1 MPLNVRRFFASF
13 LLSLCASVFINA
25 QTATPTNIPTTT
37 PTTSTATTPTTAPP
51 TVSAVIKPSTPTT
64 ADIMRQRISKAKAFI
79 VVKNYNAAIYE
90 LENIR
95 RETNDSN
102 IHAMLN
108 VLLVHSY
115 LEQSDYKRAQ
125 EFLDGLYKDLKLKK
139 PNAAINYYAAAS
151 QVIKGAKNQL
161 ERYKSVGLT
170 VSDRNLPLEALVDI
184 EKMRETLET
193 VITQSKELGIDKK
206 QTSTALPILEEAINA
221 RSSLAKDD
229 YDATRWKLEVADAR
243 EGMVNSRSTIINAV
257 DGTSETIPQNTVAA
271 NTSETTQVPPAN
283 IPQVVTTAP
292 EPTPKTTGDI
302 VGFKPVQTNAEK
314 TPTVQPTVDT
324 SIKTE
329 TPKQTEIV
337 ANTEPQR
344 PNNQRQR
351 LIVGQTPNA
360 AKQDEPKTET
370 TKQTIAANTETVTS
384 DASPLTVGSLVEYAT
399 KRVSPVYPP
408 QARTMRMSGV
418 VKVEVTIDENGKV
431 AEVMDANGPSMLQR
445 SAQDAIKKWQFK
457 PFVRNGQPTKATGF
471 VNFNFTL

>member
-1 MPLNVRRFFASF
+1 
-13 LLSLCASVFINA
+13 
-25 QTATPTNIPTTT
+25 
-37 PTTSTATTPTTAPP
+37 
-51 TVSAVIKPSTPTT
+51 
-64 ADIMRQRISKAKAFI
+64 MRQRISKAKAYI

-115 LEQSDYKRAQ
+115 LEQTDYKRAQ
-125 EFLDGLYKDLKLKK
+125 EFLDNLYKDLKSKK
-139 PNAAINYYAAAS
+139 PNAAMNYYAAAG

-193 VITQSKELGIDKK
+193 VITQSKDLGADKK
-206 QTSTALPILEEAINA
+206 QTTTAMPLLEEAINA

-229 YDATRWKLEVADAR
+229 YDANRWKLEVADAR

-257 DGTSETIPQNTVAA
+257 DGTSEPVAQTVTPQNTVAA
-271 NTSETTQVPPAN
+271 ANTSNTTQAPPPAN
-283 IPQVVTTAP
+283 IPQVVTQAP
-292 EPTPKTTGDI
+292 DPTPKTTDEI

-324 SIKTE
+324 SAKTE
-329 TPKQTEIV
+329 IPKQTETV
-337 ANTEPQR
+337 ANIEPPR

-351 LIVGQTPNA
+351 LIVGQTPNV
-360 AKQDEPKTET
+360 AKQEETKPET
-370 TKQTIAANTETVTS
+370 TNQTVAANTETVP
-384 DASPLTVGSLVEYAT
+384 DNASPLTVGSLVEYAT
-399 KRVSPVYPP
+399 KRVNPVYPP

-431 AEVMDANGPSMLQR
+431 TEVQKANGPSMLQR
-445 SAQDAIKKWQFK
+445 SAEDAVKKWQFK